1 MSKPTAKIIS
11 WNNSSLALC
20 ASAAKISTTP
30 GNAEEIFLAT
40 NNKPGNSALIQ
51 KVLKS
56 GHQSILEHAVFSI
69 AFWNV
74 SVFVEQFLIECRLA
88 SFTVKSR
95 RYVDF
100 SEQGFFI
107 PPELSEEDR
116 QLYLRYMTPLFEGY
130 SSLLEMEIPKEDAR
144 FLLPYSFCS
153 SFYCTLNARELFLV
167 LDAMRFGRGSGSA
180 ELDSLANQLLDQLQE
195 MFPIERPSPL
205 NRIPCADAAK
215 NCSRSLQS
223 GGPEMLGSD
232 QLGQVQM
239 LQAAKDPDSIL
250 DLAHRVFHPEDSE
263 AVNAEKLIHSMRPRE
278 LEQLTYTFSITGI
291 SLASITHLV
300 RHRMQ
305 SVLIP
310 PIESVDH
317 RRFVLP
323 ETISKN
329 PEAKALYEKRISD
342 ATQMLPEIYQREALR
357 RNFCYFALSGNV
369 LDVMTTMN
377 ARELLLFFR
386 LRSCN
391 RAQWEIRNISNR
403 MLALLREDYPSL
415 FDRYGPSCVVTGSCP
430 EGRLSCGKIKE
441 VQETFMNWRR
451 ES

>member
-11 WNNSSLALC
+11 WNNSLALC

-69 AFWNV
+69 AFRNV

-100 SEQGFFI
+100 SEQGYYI
-107 PPELSEEDR
+107 PPELSDEDR
-116 QLYLRYMTPLFEGY
+116 QLYLRYMTPLFDGY
-130 SSLLEMEIPKEDAR
+130 TSLLEMGIPKEDAR

-167 LDAMRFGRGSGSA
+167 LDAMKYGRGSGSA
-180 ELDSLANQLLDQLQE
+180 ELDGLANQLLDQLRE
-195 MFPIERPSPL
+195 LFPIERPAPL
-205 NRIPCADAAK
+205 NRILRADAAK
-215 NCSRSLQS
+215 NCSRSWQS
-223 GGPEMLGSD
+223 GGPEMQGSEE
-232 QLGQVQM
+232 LGQVQL
-239 LQAAKDPDSIL
+239 LQAANNPESIL
-250 DLAHRVFHPEDSE
+250 DLAHRVFHPEDSQPLDL
-263 AVNAEKLIHSMRPRE
+263 EKLIHAMRPRE
-278 LEQLTYTFSITGI
+278 LEQLSYSFSITGI

-323 ETISKN
+323 ETISQN

-342 ATQMLPEIYQREALR
+342 ATQMLPEVSQSETLS
-357 RNFCYFALSGNV
+357 RNICYFALSGSL

-403 MLALLREDYPSL
+403 MLALLRDNYPPL

-441 VQETFMNWRR
+441 VQENFMNWRR